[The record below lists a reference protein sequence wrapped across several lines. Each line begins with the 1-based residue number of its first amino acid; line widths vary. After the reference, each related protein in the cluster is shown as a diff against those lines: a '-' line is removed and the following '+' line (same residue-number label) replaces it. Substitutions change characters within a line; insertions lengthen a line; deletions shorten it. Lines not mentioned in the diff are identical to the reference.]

1 MDILTLELFDVTV
14 SQALTEAHRA
24 LEQHPGMPLRIL
36 LEGEEMVLHNLQRFL
51 ERQERKV
58 TATPMG
64 SHWQLDIAPS
74 TAPVP
79 RPAPAVTLQPLH
91 APVLPAAAPKPLIL
105 LRSAFAPG
113 ERALGRQLLL
123 SALRTVAPPVP
134 WVALAHEALELLEDP
149 LAVDVLAHLKEQGI
163 PVRLSRASLSF
174 LRKSPG
180 AFAIIEDDEWLALAA
195 RGDATI
201 L

>member
-64 SHWQLDIAPS
+64 SHWQLDIAP
-74 TAPVP
+74 AP
-79 RPAPAVTLQPLH
+79 RHTPAAALQPLP
-91 APVLPAAAPKPLIL
+91 APVLPAAAARPVVL

-113 ERALGRQLLL
+113 ERALGRQLMLG
-123 SALRTVAPPVP
+123 ALRNVTPPVP

-149 LAVDVLAHLKEQGI
+149 LATEVLADLERRGI

-180 AFAIIEDDEWLALAA
+180 AFDIIEDDEWLALAA

>member
-64 SHWQLDIAPS
+64 SHWQLDIAPTS
-74 TAPVP
+74 
-79 RPAPAVTLQPLH
+79 RPAPAVTLQPLP
-91 APVLPAAAPKPLIL
+91 APVLPHAAPRPLIL

-123 SALRTVAPPVP
+123 GALKAVAPPVP

-149 LAVDVLAHLKEQGI
+149 LAVEVLASVQARGI

-180 AFAIIEDDEWLALAA
+180 AFAMIEDDEWLALAA

>member
-64 SHWQLDIAPS
+64 GLWQLDVAPI
-74 TAPVP
+74 P
-79 RPAPAVTLQPLH
+79 RPAQTRPAEVLH
-91 APVLPAAAPKPLIL
+91 ALPASVLPHAQARPLIL

-123 SALRTVAPPVP
+123 GALKTVTLPVP

-149 LAVDVLAHLKEQGI
+149 LAMEALASLKERGI

-180 AFAIIEDDEWLALAA
+180 AFDIIEDDEWLALAA

>member
-36 LEGEEMVLHNLQRFL
+36 LDGEEMVLHNLQRFL

-64 SHWQLDIAPS
+64 SHWQLDIAPAS
-74 TAPVP
+74 
-79 RPAPAVTLQPLH
+79 RPNPAAALQPLP
-91 APVLPAAAPKPLIL
+91 APVLPAIAAKPLVL

-113 ERALGRQLLL
+113 ERALGRQLMLG
-123 SALRTVAPPVP
+123 ALRNVTQPIP
-134 WVALAHEALELLEDP
+134 WVALAHEALELLDDP
-149 LAVDVLAHLKEQGI
+149 LAMEVLADLPRRGV

-174 LRKSPG
+174 LRKSPE
-180 AFAIIEDDEWLALAA
+180 AFDIIEDDEWLALAA